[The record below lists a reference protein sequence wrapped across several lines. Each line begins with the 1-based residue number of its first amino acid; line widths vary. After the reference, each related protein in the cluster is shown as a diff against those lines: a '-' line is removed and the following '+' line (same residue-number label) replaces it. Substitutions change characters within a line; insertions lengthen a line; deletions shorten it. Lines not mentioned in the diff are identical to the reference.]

1 MQHQPGGAP
10 PDPPYDDGTA
20 LFTIGELARA
30 TGLGVRTIRY
40 WSDAGALPPVARSA
54 GGYRL
59 YDAASMARL
68 ELVRTL
74 RELGLGLD
82 DVRAVLAG
90 ETTVARVAEAHV
102 AALDAQIRSLRVT
115 RAVLSTVARRGSTAE
130 EMTLM
135 NRLARLSAAERR
147 RILEEFVAEL
157 FAGLDTADPDVR
169 ERMRT
174 TALSLPDDPT
184 PEQVDAWVELA
195 EMIQDP
201 AFRAQMRRAAEFNA
215 ADRGHETPAGA
226 SMWFFKRLVELVGRA
241 REQGVDPRAPEA
253 EQVLRDLLGDADRA
267 AVLDRMRASHNVRLA
282 RYRELLGIL
291 KGTSQPAHEEDFAWV
306 VAALEFRRGR

>member
-1 MQHQPGGAP
+1 MI
-10 PDPPYDDGTA
+10 DDGTG
-20 LFTIGELARA
+20 LFTIGELARS
-30 TGLGVRTIRY
+30 TGLTVRTIRY
-40 WSDAGALPPVARSA
+40 WSDEGVLSPVTRSA

-59 YDAASMARL
+59 YDAESVARL
-68 ELVRTL
+68 ELIRTL

-90 ETTVARVAEAHV
+90 ETTVARVAAAHV
-102 AALDAQIRSLRVT
+102 AALDAQIGSLRLT

-147 RILEEFVAEL
+147 RILEEFVDEM
-157 FAGLDTADPDVR
+157 FHGLDTADPDIR
-169 ERMRT
+169 ERMRN

-195 EMIQDP
+195 ELIQDP
-201 AFRAQMRRAAEFNA
+201 EFRALMRGAAEFNA
-215 ADRGHETPAGA
+215 ADRGHDARAGA

-241 REQGVDPRAPEA
+241 RERGIAPESPQA
-253 EQVLRDLLGDADRA
+253 EPVLRDLLGTADRGD
-267 AVLDRMRASHNVRLA
+267 VLARMKATHNVRAA

-291 KGTSQPAHEEDFAWV
+291 KGTAQPAHEEDFAWV
-306 VAALEFRRGR
+306 VAALEFRAGR